1 MATQPNFLPSA
12 FAASGDKNSIPSA
25 DPGTGAA
32 SYAQGFPVL
41 TAIPLIS
48 GGKAPD
54 RKDFNGILYTLSQFA
69 VFAQAGGTFT
79 YSNTQV
85 YDKGALVNNGSGAL
99 YVCIAQNGPGT
110 SAGVK
115 ALTNSSYWT
124 LVISSADVMT
134 GATATTAGT
143 SGAVPAPAA
152 GAQGKTLLGSGT
164 WGQDPDVVA
173 AKNAGQIGGA
183 AYVAS
188 DNDLDNYLTAGI
200 FYFSVLLGGLV
211 NGPADCTYGY
221 LTVSAVNDN
230 GPTTQRFVQSASRMY
245 VRTKPSG
252 GGAWTSWVREAVD
265 TDVMTGATSA
275 TPGKAGLVPAPAA
288 GQQGKTLLGD
298 GTWGQDPDV
307 VAAKNA
313 GQIGGAAYVASDNDL
328 DNYLTAGIFYFSVL
342 LGGLVNGPA
351 DCTYGYLTVSAVNDN
366 GPTTQRFVQSASRM
380 YVRTKPSGGGAWTSW
395 VREAVDTDVMT
406 GATSATP
413 GKAGLV
419 PAPAAGQQGKTLL
432 GDGTWGQDPDVVA
445 AMASSQIGTVKSV
458 SSAIT
463 APNADDYTSSGVY
476 QFSGSQVQNGTNF
489 PIATALISFLWV
501 SASSSTAVKQLCS
514 PVGST
519 LFYERYK
526 AGTTWSAWKIA
537 WGNSPQTGVGYGQ
550 WTAITG
556 GSDGIAGDCKLPAN
570 GTWAYFAVQYMTLG
584 NHEIAYATSAAGV
597 DAGGTIIFAAATSTY
612 SVGFAWRVS

>member
-307 VAAKNA
+307 VAA
-313 GQIGGAAYVASDNDL
+313 
-328 DNYLTAGIFYFSVL
+328 
-342 LGGLVNGPA
+342 
-351 DCTYGYLTVSAVNDN
+351 
-366 GPTTQRFVQSASRM
+366 
-380 YVRTKPSGGGAWTSW
+380 
-395 VREAVDTDVMT
+395 
-406 GATSATP
+406 
-413 GKAGLV
+413 
-419 PAPAAGQQGKTLL
+419 
-432 GDGTWGQDPDVVA
+432 
-445 AMASSQIGTVKSV
+445 MASSQIGTVKSV

-489 PIATALISFLWV
+489 PIATALTSFLWV
-501 SASSSTAVKQLCS
+501 SASGSTAVKQLCS
-514 PVGST
+514 PVGSA

-570 GTWAYFAVQYMTLG
+570 GTWAYFAAQYMTLG